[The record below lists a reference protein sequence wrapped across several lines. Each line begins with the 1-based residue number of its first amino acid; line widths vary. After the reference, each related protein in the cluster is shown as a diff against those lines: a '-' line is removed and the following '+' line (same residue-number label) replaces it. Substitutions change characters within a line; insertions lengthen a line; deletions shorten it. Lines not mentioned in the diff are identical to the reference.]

1 MPVTALEAR
10 ERILDELAAAIDQLA
25 IASAC
30 LGEAYEDLD
39 DATADRMEEELFRPV
54 QKAFGRA
61 KRTHSQ
67 FAERVGMSTGAWQP
81 PSVPAGTR
89 GGKALIERAVDCAE
103 EADRLLAELQ
113 DSMLPIE
120 SGDAE
125 LRAGLSETRD
135 LIAGVSTAA
144 RALVRGIGR

>member
-1 MPVTALEAR
+1 MAITTAEAHAQ
-10 ERILDELAAAIDQLA
+10 ILDELAAAIDQLA
-25 IASAC
+25 IAAAC

-39 DATADRMEEELFRPV
+39 DATADRMEERLFRPV

-67 FAERVGMSTGAWQP
+67 FAGRVGMSPAAWQP
-81 PSVPAGTR
+81 PAIPSGTR
-89 GGKALIERAVDCAE
+89 GAKALIGRAVDCADA
-103 EADRLLAELQ
+103 ADRLLAELQ

-125 LRAGLSETRD
+125 LRAGLSEVRD
-135 LIAGVSTAA
+135 LVGSLPDRA
-144 RALVRGIGR
+144 RTLVRGIGR

>member
-1 MPVTALEAR
+1 MAITAAEAR
-10 ERILDELAAAIDQLA
+10 AEILDELAAAIDQLA
-25 IASAC
+25 TASAC

-39 DATADRMEEELFRPV
+39 DATAERMEDELFRPV

-61 KRTHSQ
+61 KRTHAQ
-67 FAERVGMSTGAWQP
+67 FAERAGLSAAAWRP
-81 PSVPAGTR
+81 PDAPAGTR
-89 GGKALIERAVDCAE
+89 GAKALIERAVASAA
-103 EADRLLAELQ
+103 EADRILAELQ

-135 LIAGVSTAA
+135 LIAGVSAAA
-144 RALVRGIGR
+144 RTLVRGIGR

>member
-1 MPVTALEAR
+1 VAITTAEAR
-10 ERILDELAAAIDQLA
+10 AQILDELAGAIDQLGKA
-25 IASAC
+25 AAG
-30 LGEAYEDLD
+30 LGDAYERLD
-39 DATADRMEEELFRPV
+39 EATADRMEDELYRPV

-67 FAERVGMSTGAWQP
+67 FASRVGMASGSWQSP
-81 PSVPAGTR
+81 PAAAGGRT
-89 GGKALIERAVDCAE
+89 AQELIDRAVDAVD

-120 SGDAE
+120 SGDPE
-125 LRAGLSETRD
+125 LRAGLTEVRD
-135 LIAGVSTAA
+135 LLRGFADRA

>member
-1 MPVTALEAR
+1 MAITAAEAR
-10 ERILDELAAAIDQLA
+10 AQILDELAAAIDQLA
-25 IASAC
+25 TGVAR
-30 LGEAYEDLD
+30 LGDAYEELD
-39 DATADRMEEELFRPV
+39 DATADRMEDALYRPL

-67 FAERVGMSTGAWQP
+67 FAERVGMSAAPWRP
-81 PSVPAGTR
+81 PVAPTGTR
-89 GGKALIERAVDCAE
+89 GAKALIDRAVDCAD

-125 LRAGLSETRD
+125 LRAGLSEVRD
-135 LIAGVSTAA
+135 LIGGLSDRA
-144 RALVRGIGR
+144 RTLVRGIGR

>member
-1 MPVTALEAR
+1 MAITTAEAR
-10 ERILDELAAAIDQLA
+10 ARILDELAAAIDQLA
-25 IASAC
+25 TGAAC
-30 LGEAYEDLD
+30 LGEAYEQLD
-39 DATADRMEEELFRPV
+39 DATADRMEDALYRPL

-67 FAERVGMSTGAWQP
+67 FAERVGFSAAAWQP
-81 PSVPAGTR
+81 PAAPAGTR
-89 GGKALIERAVDCAE
+89 GAQALIERAVDSAD

-125 LRAGLSETRD
+125 LRAGLTETRD
-135 LIAGVSTAA
+135 LIAGLGDRA
-144 RALVRGIGR
+144 RTLVRGLGR